1 MKYEEPLLSV
11 IDLETTAILTITS
24 GGEWSGDIDGSIDGD
39 ELGI

>member
-11 IDLETTAILTITS
+11 IDLENTAILTMTS
-24 GGEWSGDIDGSIDGD
+24 GGEWSEDLDDPIDGD